1 MLALFIALASA
12 AVAASKVECEK
23 WKVQLGPDSAESTI
37 DTSFRLPASIR
48 FIDEDAFEGT
58 AISEAYASSKVESEK
73 LKVGSTSSLSSSVE
87 GEEWRVEL
95 ENGVARGFVQSE
107 KTDQSLDCNDLDRS
121 SKAAA
126 GSAGQSSFSVHD
138 PALEAVFRL
147 PAYLEFIA
155 EEAFAGTAAEA
166 VVLPETVTEIGDR
179 AFAEMPRLV
188 AINIPDSV
196 FEIGHDAF
204 DVPRRIMVFGSANG
218 PAGRYAAE
226 RGMPFVP
233 TDAAAPEPPRQMIAE
248 RQLQETPTAIDL
260 IIEESDDATV
270 EVKHQRYK
278 PIIIA
283 RCIDRPELNHQTRLF
298 P

>member
-1 MLALFIALASA
+1 MLALFIAFSLTMASA
-12 AVAASKVECEK
+12 AANNNDHSEMIGISPASLQHEEISET
-23 WKVQLGPDSAESTI
+23 QPESTEKPA
-37 DTSFRLPASIR
+37 FKLPSSLQ
-48 FIDEDAFEGT
+48 FIDDDAFEGT
-58 AISEAYASSKVESEK
+58 AFSSLTEK
-73 LKVGSTSSLSSSVE
+73 LTGNSDVKDHASPQISVSD
-87 GEEWRVEL
+87 
-95 ENGVARGFVQSE
+95 AR
-107 KTDQSLDCNDLDRS
+107 
-121 SKAAA
+121 
-126 GSAGQSSFSVHD
+126 
-138 PALEAVFRL
+138 LEAVFRL

-204 DVPRRIMVFGSANG
+204 DVPRQVMVFGSTNG

-226 RGMPFVP
+226 KGMPFMP
-233 TDAAAPEPPRQMIAE
+233 TDAALPEAPRQVIAE
-248 RQLQETPTAIDL
+248 RRMQETPTAIDL
-260 IIEESDDATV
+260 ISEERDDATV
-270 EVKHQRYK
+270 EETHQKYK